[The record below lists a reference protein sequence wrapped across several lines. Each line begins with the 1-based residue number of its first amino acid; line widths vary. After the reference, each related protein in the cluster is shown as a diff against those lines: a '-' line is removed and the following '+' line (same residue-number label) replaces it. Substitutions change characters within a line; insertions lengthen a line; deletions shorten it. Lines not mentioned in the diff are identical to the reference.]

1 MHVKQQ
7 ASIPHWEVNH
17 LEPAREALANIVAR
31 WTAGHEQPVTT
42 AIPALV
48 LYRREA
54 PTEPGSCMVEPSVA
68 LIVQGAKRVLLG
80 EETYVYDAC
89 RFLITSLDLPAVAQV
104 MQASRERPYLSLGLK
119 LDLRTIAEL
128 MVDSSLPPPSEQPGC
143 RGMVVGQATQPLLDA
158 FQRLAGLLDQPNDI
172 PVLAPLIQREIVYR
186 LLMSDQGARL
196 RQIASAGSQSH
207 RIARAIEWLKSHY
220 AQALRIDE
228 LAAYVQMSASTFHH
242 HFRALTAMSPL
253 QFQKWL
259 RLHEARRLMLAEQ
272 LDASTAAFRVGYES
286 PSQFS
291 REYSRLFGAPPLRD
305 ISSQRQTAI
314 GSRASS

>member
-1 MHVKQQ
+1 MKQQ
-7 ASIPHWEVNH
+7 ATIPQREANY
-17 LEPAREALANIVAR
+17 LEPAREALADSVAR
-31 WTAGHEQPVTT
+31 WTAGVEQLVT

-54 PTEPGSCMVEPSVA
+54 PTEPGSCIYEPSIA

-80 EETYVYDAC
+80 EDAYVYDAR

-104 MQASRERPYLSLGLK
+104 IQASRERPYLSLALK

-128 MVDSSLPPPSEQPGC
+128 MVDSSLPPPRQQPAH
-143 RGMVVGQATQPLLDA
+143 RGMVVSQATLPLLDA
-158 FQRLAGLLDQPNDI
+158 FQRLMRLLDEPQDI

-186 LLMSDQGARL
+186 LLASDQGARL

-207 RIARAIEWLKSHY
+207 RIARAIDWLKSHY
-220 AQALRIDE
+220 AHALRIDE
-228 LAAYVQMSASTFHH
+228 LAAYVQMSTSTFHH

-305 ISSQRQTAI
+305 ISSQRQTAT
-314 GSRASS
+314 GSHSPG